1 MKGAGGKNSW
11 ALFSVVI
18 NRNRPWGFFIGMLA
32 EVGAGT

>member
-18 NRNRPWGFFIGMLA
+18 NRNRPWRLYWHAGRR
-32 EVGAGT
+32 GAGT